1 MSVRREVLDFLL
13 DHQGWIKKSPK
24 DLQQRLHNLGIETS
38 IDDVREYQAEARVI
52 TKKPSEEAEE
62 KTDITDGMKVK
73 KVWVTP
79 QGKMGVSYEASLE
92 EKSESSVIET
102 IERIVK
108 EGVTP
113 CSFKSSGRST
123 NKKMLSVFTSDKHIG
138 ARTPL
143 NSIYSNP
150 YGRDEIYERHEKL
163 VERIIK
169 QKESFGKFETFCFF
183 DLGDALDGADNNTVR
198 GGHILPQNLDSR
210 EQLDTFIEVT
220 IMALESLI
228 ESDIANDFWF
238 IATSNDNHAGSF
250 GHGALRA
257 IQMYIQAKYPFTK
270 TLVTSKPLEH
280 ITFGDHTYIFGHGKD
295 DADMRSGLPLNL
307 NEKTENFIND
317 YIDRKKLSSKY
328 IHVQKG
334 DLHQSSTNYG
344 KRFRYCNNMSMYGSS
359 KWIHSNFGSGKAGV
373 NYEITELYGD
383 EIYRSRIIY
392 GHDS

>member
-62 KTDITDGMKVK
+62 KTNITDGMKVK

-169 QKESFGKFETFCFF
+169 QK
-183 DLGDALDGADNNTVR
+183 
-198 GGHILPQNLDSR
+198 
-210 EQLDTFIEVT
+210 
-220 IMALESLI
+220 
-228 ESDIANDFWF
+228 
-238 IATSNDNHAGSF
+238 
-250 GHGALRA
+250 
-257 IQMYIQAKYPFTK
+257 
-270 TLVTSKPLEH
+270 
-280 ITFGDHTYIFGHGKD
+280 
-295 DADMRSGLPLNL
+295 
-307 NEKTENFIND
+307 
-317 YIDRKKLSSKY
+317 
-328 IHVQKG
+328 
-334 DLHQSSTNYG
+334 
-344 KRFRYCNNMSMYGSS
+344 
-359 KWIHSNFGSGKAGV
+359 
-373 NYEITELYGD
+373 
-383 EIYRSRIIY
+383 
-392 GHDS
+392 